1 MKFYVK
7 ITIQLTSDKKV
18 KVKLQFPYFYGYI
31 YLKSFSYQYKQWL
44 LAFLKTDRDLN
55 TNDIIFNFLTILHFI
70 WLLKII

>member
-18 KVKLQFPYFYGYI
+18 KVKLQFPCFYGYI

-44 LAFLKTDRDLN
+44 LAFLKTDRDLQ
-55 TNDIIFNFLTILHFI
+55 H
-70 WLLKII
+70 